1 MSTTSEGQVE
11 GFSTGT
17 ITQSNESQKRASFS
31 SIDARGLVSDITLN
45 EGDTY
50 NASFFYR
57 ETGAST
63 WNEQVVGTF
72 SNPRIIRDKI
82 TGLTANTDYEY
93 YLSINGDT
101 SLESTSQSA
110 FTYQDETIELTNS
123 VLTSE
128 LPVTTVD
135 NAEQTRTSMVL
146 QGSVEDTANLQSGD
160 IFRPGFSYREE
171 GTSTFT
177 EVDLGTATDTGL
189 FETEITGLT
198 EDQGYEFLFRAS
210 GSEGLILLRATP
222 TDLTDTGQ
230 DELFR
235 TLAYQEIIT
244 PEDGVEQTKRNL
256 VVEYDLNIDAQGT
269 HEFIYNRNGTEEVL
283 NTVTTPNS
291 NRQTVTIE
299 DIDRDA
305 DVKQYT
311 LTFTD
316 ESGGS
321 GPGDLSRTQEVT
333 ISVIPVKKLTGDNQ
347 TFTAN

>member
-11 GFSTGT
+11 GFSTDT

-31 SIDARGLVSDITLN
+31 SIDARGLVSDINLN
-45 EGDTY
+45 EGETY

-57 ETGAST
+57 ETGEST

-82 TGLTANTDYEY
+82 TGLSANTDYEY
-93 YLSINGDT
+93 YLSINEDT
-101 SLESTSQSA
+101 SLEDTSQSA
-110 FTYQDETIELTNS
+110 FTHQDETIELTDS

-146 QGSVEDTANLQSGD
+146 QGRVEDTADLQSGD
-160 IFRPGFSYREE
+160 IFHPGFSYREE
-171 GTSTFT
+171 GAEEFIDI
-177 EVDLGTATDTGL
+177 DLDSSEEPGL
-189 FETEITGLT
+189 FETEITDLT
-198 EDQGYEFLFRAS
+198 EDQSYEFLFRAS

-230 DELFR
+230 NEPFR

-244 PEDGVEQTKRNL
+244 PEDGIEQTKRNL
-256 VVEYDLNIDAQGT
+256 VVEYDLNIDVEGT
-269 HEFIYNRNGTEEVL
+269 HEFLYDEEVL
-283 NTVTTPNS
+283 NTVTTPES
-291 NRQTVTIE
+291 DRQTVTIE
-299 DIDRDA
+299 DIDRDGQP
-305 DVKQYT
+305 KEYT

-316 ESGGS
+316 ESEDD

-333 ISVIPVKKLTGDNQ
+333 VSVIPVKKLTGDEQ
-347 TFTAN
+347 TFTVN